1 MYNLWLVLVFFLM
14 CLTMSVN
21 DWPVL
26 VFEFQGLACV
36 TVSLTLSAIC
46 WSVLLCVLQ

>member
-1 MYNLWLVLVFFLM
+1 MYNKWLVLVFFLM

-26 VFEFQGLACV
+26 GC
-36 TVSLTLSAIC
+36 LTLRVKD
-46 WSVLLCVLQ
+46 WPVFLCVLN